1 MKKICLMGLGLMSL
15 AGLVSCGVGSSSE
28 IAGVYGFDSIQ
39 IESNGEKK
47 TIKKGETFSGVK
59 LDEDFVKFTLYA
71 NNKFETNSYLTDC
84 IQIGTW
90 SNEDDKITLSYEIT
104 NNSETVTKSG
114 NNLKFYEGSEGN
126 STTISL
132 KRLSDSPDKGV
143 EDYHYHSYN
152 SDYSYDDD
160 YHWYEPACSH
170 NLYVAKNGHEWENEK
185 CKVCHI
191 SIYSFSLDS
200 DQNYQISDIL
210 EKSTFSFSNEKKHTI
225 PESYDEHN
233 VTSFN
238 ANIFDFSD
246 TEELYFGK
254 NIKKIVGSFSRA
266 SSLKS
271 IYFDGTVND
280 FVNIEFEDY
289 DANPLYY
296 AENFYVKNNDKYENV
311 EEITIPDTVTRI
323 KERQYACFRDLTK
336 VYMSKNTSI
345 AYDAFYGC
353 DKLSSVYFD
362 GTKEEYMTKIGQ
374 TVISSTNRN
383 IDIYVYE
390 NGAWIILEY

>member
-15 AGLVSCGVGSSSE
+15 ARLASCGASNSE
-28 IAGVYGFDSIQ
+28 VA
-39 IESNGEKK
+39 
-47 TIKKGETFSGVK
+47 GVK
-59 LDEDFVKFTLYA
+59 LDDNFVKFTLYE
-71 NNKFETNSYLTDC
+71 NHTFETKAYLTDY

-90 SNEDDKITLSYEIT
+90 SNEDDKLTLNYEIT
-104 NNSETVTKSG
+104 NGTETLTKNG
-114 NNLKFYEGSEGN
+114 DKLKYFEGTEGN

-143 EDYHYHSYN
+143 ADYHYHSYN

-160 YHWYEPACSH
+160 YHWCDPACSH
-170 NLYVAKNGHEWENEK
+170 NLYVEKIGHEWENDE
-185 CKVCHI
+185 CKVCHR
-191 SIYSFSLDS
+191 SSYNFSLDS
-200 DQNYQISDIL
+200 DQNYQVSDMIDIDGA
-210 EKSTFSFSNEKKHTI
+210 KHVI
-225 PESYDEHN
+225 PESYDGHN

-238 ANIFDFSD
+238 ASSFRFSA

-254 NIKKIVGSFSRA
+254 NIKKIVGSFSNA
-266 SSLKS
+266 QLLKNV
-271 IYFDGTVND
+271 YFDGTVNE

-296 AENFYVKNNDKYENV
+296 AKNFYVKNNDKYEKV
-311 EEITIPDTVTRI
+311 EEITIPETVTRI

-353 DKLSSVYFD
+353 DKLSSVYFN

-383 IDIYVYE
+383 IDIHVYE
-390 NGAWIILEY
+390 NGAWIIFEY